1 MPSRTAQAVP
11 LALPMLLLLL
21 VMSARAAEPEEQQR
35 EEAVDPEVTACRQQC
50 ARQRQFGAAERRHC
64 LRQCDEYGRAK
75 RREEQREEGAE
86 RERDRCLHECRAGP
100 PKPGCERR
108 CREAYERATRR
119 RGDAGPRGLA
129 SVPARRVR
137 GDKLEAAAA

>member
-1 MPSRTAQAVP
+1 
-11 LALPMLLLLL
+11 MLLLLL

-35 EEAVDPEVTACRQQC
+35 EGAVDPEVTACRQQC
-50 ARQRQFGAAERRHC
+50 ARQRQFGAAERRYC

-108 CREAYERATRR
+108 CLEAYERATRG
-119 RGDAGPRGLA
+119 RGDAGPRDLA
-129 SVPARRVR
+129 SVPACRV
-137 GDKLEAAAA
+137 GGGKLEAAAA